1 MAVAILVNT
10 SQADVAI
17 PWKGFIVVDT
27 GIFVSIRKDI
37 SLVLDQE
44 QEDTLMGGVGKR
56 NSVVMGEIDDDLRKR
71 MASGVAINQHQHIA
85 VAMAKRRGSTAGMT
99 STEPERPKS
108 SGSGP
113 TP

>member
-1 MAVAILVNT
+1 MPVGYL
-10 SQADVAI
+10 QADVAV

-44 QEDTLMGGVGKR
+44 QEETLMDSVGKR
-56 NSVVMGEIDDDLRKR
+56 NSVAMAELDDETRRR

-85 VAMAKRRGSTAGMT
+85 VAVAKRRGSTSGLT
-99 STEPERPKS
+99 SSDFENPD
-108 SGSGP
+108 GSP
-113 TP
+113 ATR

>member
-1 MAVAILVNT
+1 MAL
-10 SQADVAI
+10 
-17 PWKGFIVVDT
+17 PWNGFIVVDT

-44 QEDTLMGGVGKR
+44 QEETLMGSVGKR
-56 NSVVMGEIDDDLRKR
+56 NSVVMGELDEELRLR

-85 VAMAKRRGSTAGMT
+85 VAMAKRRGSTSGL
-99 STEPERPKS
+99 SSSDFERPS
-108 SGSGP
+108 YHSVGPSPRSNGP